1 MKGNGQKQED
11 VRQMMMM
18 MDEELLERNPEE
30 GKRRSKD
37 PNEGCFLVFSQ
48 LFCDLK
54 LSFK

>member
-11 VRQMMMM
+11 VGQMMM